1 MSSSFKHYYE
11 EQSGS
16 SLTFNRPV
24 DTFATLVAMDN
35 VSHLVDVAPVYR
47 VNWVTPRPVLGYIV
61 EQNEAAT
68 TMALSIA
75 HEFPIHILREW
86 RYPNFDVRVA
96 ASVTSG
102 ETMAMVARLSST
114 AAPYNSDLS
123 DPDVLGLF
131 VESTTSATPDWY
143 IDGQVESDGRNT
155 PLSNDGILTNLEIG
169 DNSGKTAGAYIVK
182 ARLTVQL
189 RAIFSSFD
197 INTDNVKLH
206 GIQVRE
212 YVNAD

>member
-11 EQSGS
+11 EQAGS

-24 DTFATLVAMDN
+24 DTFATMMTMDN
-35 VSHLVDVAPVYR
+35 VAHLIDVAPVYR
-47 VNWVTPRPVLGYIV
+47 LNWATPRPVLGYIV
-61 EQNEAAT
+61 EQNEAET
-68 TMALSIA
+68 TMALTIA
-75 HEFPIHILREW
+75 HEFPINVLREW

-102 ETMAMVARLSST
+102 ETMALVARLTST
-114 AAPYNSDLS
+114 SAPYNSDMS
-123 DPDVLGLF
+123 DPDVIGLF
-131 VESTTSATPDWY
+131 VASTTSASPDWY
-143 IDGQVESDGRNT
+143 IDGQMSSDGRNT
-155 PLSNDGILTNLEIG
+155 PLSNDGILTNLEVG

-189 RAIFSSFD
+189 RAIFSDFD

-206 GIQVRE
+206 AIQVRE
-212 YVNAD
+212 FVNNG